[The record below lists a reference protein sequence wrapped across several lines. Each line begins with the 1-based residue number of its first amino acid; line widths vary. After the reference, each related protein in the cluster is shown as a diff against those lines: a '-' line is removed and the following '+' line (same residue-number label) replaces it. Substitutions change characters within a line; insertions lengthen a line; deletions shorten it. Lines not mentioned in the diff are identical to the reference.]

1 MMLLLEIF
9 TRSMLFILMV
19 YMIKTVIQD
28 IKNYIK
34 K

>member
-9 TRSMLFILMV
+9 TRSMLFVLMI